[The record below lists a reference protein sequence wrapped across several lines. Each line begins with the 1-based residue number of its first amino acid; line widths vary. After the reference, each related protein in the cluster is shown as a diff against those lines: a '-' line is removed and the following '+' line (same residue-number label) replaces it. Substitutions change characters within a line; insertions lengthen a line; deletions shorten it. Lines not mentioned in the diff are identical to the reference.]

1 MTNET
6 QETKEK
12 QNHESLIAES
22 WQRCR
27 DYGLISRDT
36 PVIARPDEPR
46 WQQKLAQADVMLTVT
61 REKVLPGYQS
71 MLANAN
77 SLVLLTDQDGDLL
90 AHWGHPPFMQQMP
103 AALFEP
109 GSCWQ
114 ERVIGTTAIGL
125 ALHTREIVDIRRDE
139 HFLVQNRQMSGSA
152 APVFDPHRQL
162 VGILSIASDAYL
174 PTTQIHGMVKVMS
187 QAIENHLIEA
197 AYGPYFWQCVLNTSP
212 DNLDSPWAGLL
223 VFDHQGQIV
232 AANRRADL
240 LLGQSLA
247 GITLDMVAGL
257 PLSEMKAADPA
268 RVLTL
273 NGLVS
278 IPLFARIKSPTQPFT
293 ERAVGADA
301 VLQEKTKPQQGERLL
316 TALDTGDKHMA
327 KAVTLAQKVAD
338 SDIPVLILGET
349 GVGKEVFVRALHASS
364 SRADA
369 DMVAVNCAAIP
380 SELVES
386 ELFGYVKGAFTG
398 ASQKGSLGLI
408 RRADRGT
415 LFLDEIGD
423 MPLSTQARLLR
434 VLQEKRVTPLGS
446 SESYPVDFRLVC
458 ATHQSLRDAIRLR
471 EFREDLYYRINGLTV
486 TLPALRDRQDLT
498 SVVQSVLTEL
508 TEDGVPVA
516 VSADVMQLFASHLWP
531 GNIRQLH
538 NVLRVAIALAGDK
551 PIGTE
556 HLPDDFFW
564 DLKGIVREQEGI
576 EPELLEEDW
585 QTALPKVYR
594 ALGRNVSKT
603 AEAMGVSRN
612 TVYKRLKQLGLW
624 HDG

>member
-1 MTNET
+1 MTI
-6 QETKEK
+6 EK
-12 QNHESLIAES
+12 QRNEHLVAES

-27 DYGLISRDT
+27 GYGLTSQDT
-36 PVIARPDEPR
+36 PAVVLPDESQ
-46 WQQKLAQADVMLTVT
+46 WQQKLAQADVMLSVT
-61 REKVLPGYQS
+61 RDKVLPGYHS

-77 SLVLLTDQDGDLL
+77 SLVLLTDQDGFLL
-90 AHWGHPPFMQQMP
+90 ARWGHPSFIQHMP
-103 AALFEP
+103 GALLEP

-114 ERVIGTTAIGL
+114 ERAIGTTAIGL
-125 ALHTREIVDIRRDE
+125 ALQTREIMDIRRDE
-139 HFLVQNRQMSGSA
+139 HFLVQNRLMSGSA

-187 QAIENHLIEA
+187 QAIENHLMGA
-197 AYGPYFWQCVLNTSP
+197 AYGQHFWQCVLNTSP
-212 DNLDSPWAGLL
+212 DNLDSQWAGLL

-240 LLGQSLA
+240 LLGQPLA
-247 GITLDMVAGL
+247 GITMDMVAGL
-257 PLSEMKAADPA
+257 PLSEMKTADPA
-268 RVLTL
+268 RVLPL

-278 IPLFARIKSPTQPFT
+278 IPLFARIKSPAQPCA
-293 ERAVGADA
+293 ESVADPDA
-301 VLQEKTKPQQGERLL
+301 VLKDKSGQQPGERLL
-316 TALDTGDKHMA
+316 TELDTGDKQMA
-327 KAVTLAQKVAD
+327 KAVSLAQKVAD
-338 SDIPVLILGET
+338 SDIPLLILGET

-364 SRADA
+364 SRAAA

-398 ASQKGSLGLI
+398 ANQKGNPGLI

-423 MPLSTQARLLR
+423 MPLPTQARLLR
-434 VLQEKRVTPLGS
+434 VLQEKCVTPLGS

-458 ATHQSLRDAIRLR
+458 ATHQSLRDAIKLR
-471 EFREDLYYRINGLTV
+471 EFRDDLYYRINGLTV
-486 TLPALRDRQDLT
+486 TLPALRERQDMA
-498 SVVQSVLTEL
+498 SVVQSVLVEL
-508 TEDGVPVA
+508 TSGGA
-516 VSADVMQLFASHLWP
+516 QVSVSDEVMQLFASHLWP

-551 PIGTE
+551 MIETS

-564 DLKGIVREQEGI
+564 DLKGIVREQDDI